1 MFDQSGEF
9 YQQISLLKR
18 MGLLKNATTNSE
30 VDQISRGKIE
40 CNVDKGVIVYL
51 AGKFKFKLDD
61 FLLYENK

>member
-1 MFDQSGEF
+1 
-9 YQQISLLKR
+9 

-61 FLLYENK
+61 FLLYENKW